1 MKYWLLFFPLSTLL
15 LVAQT
20 TLWTMLLPQIPSP
33 NSTLLIIL
41 YLGFQA
47 PFGAGG
53 ICAFTLG
60 CLLDVFSGVT
70 FGFHAIILLAIFM
83 LTAGFRRQ
91 LNADNPLVL
100 PFATIAGTGAFALL
114 SIFILLLFS
123 DRDQVWPQILSS
135 IPMQMLVNLAAV
147 LVLRPLFTKLSLT
160 VGLQSTTPFKRQ
172 G

>member
-1 MKYWLLFFPLSTLL
+1 MKYCLLFFPLSTLL

-20 TLWTMLLPQIPSP
+20 TLWTRLLPQIPCP

-47 PFGAGG
+47 PFGVGG

-70 FGFHAIILLAIFM
+70 FGFHAIILLTIFL
-83 LTAGFRRQ
+83 LTAAFRRQ

-123 DRDQVWPQILSS
+123 DRDQAWLQILSS
-135 IPMQMLVNLAAV
+135 IPMQTFANLAAV
-147 LVLRPLFTKLSLT
+147 LILRPLFTKLSLV
-160 VGLQSTTPFKRQ
+160 VGLQSTDPFKRQ
-172 G
+172 V